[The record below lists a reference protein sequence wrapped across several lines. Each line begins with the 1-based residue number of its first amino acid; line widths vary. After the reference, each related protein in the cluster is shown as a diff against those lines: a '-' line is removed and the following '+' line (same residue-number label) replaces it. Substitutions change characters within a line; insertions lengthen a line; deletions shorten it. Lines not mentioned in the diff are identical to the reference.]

1 MKFTPRPFTYE
12 ELITPVPFE
21 RNSIAAKIAKN
32 RLIHIYGFTKYEAEA
47 ALDHC
52 CSIPLPIIRY
62 LAPLMET
69 NPELFI

>member
-1 MKFTPRPFTYE
+1 MKFIPHPFTHE
-12 ELITPVPFE
+12 ELITPVPFT
-21 RNSIAAKIAKN
+21 RNSLAAKIAEN
-32 RLIHIYGFTKYEAEA
+32 RLRYIYGFTKYEAEA

-52 CSIPLPIIRY
+52 CSVPLPIIHY